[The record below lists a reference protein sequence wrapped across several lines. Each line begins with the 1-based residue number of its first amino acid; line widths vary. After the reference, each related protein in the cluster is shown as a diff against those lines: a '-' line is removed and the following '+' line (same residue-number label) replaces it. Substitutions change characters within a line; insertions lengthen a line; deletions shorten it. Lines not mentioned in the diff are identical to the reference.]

1 VSLLATPA
9 LVRAKVGD
17 VLSRLPDAR
26 VIALAGSPVW
36 SHEERVPLAGDRVA
50 VVRPCVSELAIRDQL
65 TRVRELADGEVL
77 VLLTSTTELGDS
89 ITSRLARQRVFP
101 LDRWQQLRTLFRA
114 SAIDPAL
121 ASASWAV
128 DALLASAPPEGYSPV
143 GGGYLDRDTALAA
156 LAESTAGLTGLDLA
170 GLLQWS
176 LDADHVRRWRE
187 LPAGVRNGLSGWL
200 TESAGRNTAAGAVL
214 HCAAGPCGTDTVALG
229 LALGALTDPEVAD
242 DAQVPRTIL
251 ETRALGGALA
261 AETSAA
267 WGHAAEALVRRIA
280 DSSWRDAAPVLRR
293 ADELIAEIG
302 AIRVGYLSPV
312 LESAI
317 GQRIGR
323 IGTEIGQLLD
333 AGPVMGTDLKPL
345 ERELAGLHGHAT
357 APVFAGERVRRAEM
371 AVRLVRWLTAPE
383 AAAEP
388 ARSLAK
394 AARRQQ
400 ASDAWVDVA
409 RARVWEGDL
418 GEAAA
423 AYRRLCER
431 VDVVRAEH
439 EHTFAR
445 LLADYTRAG
454 TTQREILPVENVLR
468 EVVTPLAAS
477 QRVLLLVLD
486 GASTGVACEL
496 LADLGDRG
504 WTEHRLDPPRPVI
517 AALPSV
523 TRVSRTSLLC
533 GSLADGTADV
543 EKAAF
548 AERGWALFH
557 KMDLA
562 AAGAGEA
569 LPRDM
574 RTAIRGRT
582 AVIGVVVN
590 TIDDTLDKGGRPPW
604 TAELVQQLLDLLAAA
619 QEADRAVLLV
629 SDHGHVHERGSRLER
644 DDSGGARWRS
654 SPRPAGPDEVE
665 LSGQRVL
672 LGGGRITAAWNE
684 KLRYG
689 PVRNG
694 YHGGASAQEVVIP
707 LALLA
712 RQDLSVPGWGPAYHP
727 EPAWW
732 VGEPTTA
739 GALPTLTPQ
748 PGDKARNGK
757 TKAGTRSG
765 QAEPPA
771 LFEVTPLGSAS
782 WIDQLLAGEVM
793 TERLARLRRGAMPA
807 DRLAVLLKLLDSR
820 GGTATRMAV
829 ARALDIPETRLG
841 SQIAAAQRVV
851 NIDGYDVLQIEED
864 TIRLNATLL
873 RTQAGLR

>member
-9 LVRAKVGD
+9 LVRAKAGE
-17 VLSRLPDAR
+17 VLNRLPDDR
-26 VIALAGSPVW
+26 VIALAASPVW
-36 SHEERVPLAGDRVA
+36 THEERVPLPGDRVA
-50 VVRPCVSELAIRDQL
+50 VVRPCVSVLAVHDQL

-77 VLLTSTTELGDS
+77 VLLTDIADLGDS

-121 ASASWAV
+121 AAASWAV
-128 DALLASAPPEGYSPV
+128 DALLALAPPEGYPPA

-156 LAESTAGLTGLDLA
+156 LAESAAGLTGLDLA

-176 LDADHVRRWRE
+176 LGAGHVHRWT
-187 LPAGVRNGLSGWL
+187 GLSPQVRDGLTGWL
-200 TESAGRNTAAGAVL
+200 TERAGRSTAAEAVL
-214 HCAAGPCGTDTVALG
+214 RCAAGPCGTDTVALG
-229 LALGALTDPEVAD
+229 LVLGALTDPEVAD
-242 DAQVPRTIL
+242 EAQVPRTIL

-261 AETSAA
+261 ADTSAA

-280 DSSWRDAAPVLRR
+280 DTSWRDAAPVLRR
-293 ADELIAEIG
+293 ADELIAEVG
-302 AIRVGYLSPV
+302 AVRVGYPSPV

-317 GQRIGR
+317 GQRISR
-323 IGTEIGQLLD
+323 VGTEIGQLLD
-333 AGPVMGTDLKPL
+333 AGPAIGADLRSL
-345 ERELAGLHGHAT
+345 ERELAGLHGHVT
-357 APVFAGERVRRAEM
+357 APVLAEERVRRAEM

-388 ARSLAK
+388 ARSLAE

-400 ASDAWVDVA
+400 TSDAWVDAA

-431 VDVVRAEH
+431 VDAVRAAH

-445 LLADYTRAG
+445 LLADHTRAG
-454 TTQREILPVENVLR
+454 PAQREILPVENVLG

-496 LADLGDRG
+496 LADLADRG

-517 AALPSV
+517 AVLPSV

-533 GSLADGTADV
+533 GRLADGTADM

-548 AERGWALFH
+548 TERGWALFH

-569 LPRDM
+569 LPPDM
-574 RTAIRGRT
+574 QTAIRSRT
-582 AVIGVVVN
+582 AVIGVVIN

-619 QEADRAVLLV
+619 QEGDRAVLLV
-629 SDHGHVHERGSRLER
+629 SDHGHVHERGSRLVR

-654 SPRPAGPDEVE
+654 SSRPTGPDEVE

-689 PVRNG
+689 PARNG

-712 RQDLSVPGWGPAYHP
+712 RQELSIPGWVPAYHP

-732 VGEPTTA
+732 VGESAADAPTT
-739 GALPTLTPQ
+739 LIPQ
-748 PGDKARNGK
+748 PGGRPRNGK
-757 TKAGTRSG
+757 TKTGTRPG

-771 LFEVTPLGSAS
+771 LFEVTPPGPAS
-782 WIDQLLAGEVM
+782 WIDQLLAGKVM

-807 DRLAVLLKLLDSR
+807 DQLAVLLMLLDSR
-820 GGTATRMAV
+820 GGTATRVAV
-829 ARALDIPETRLG
+829 ARALDIPEARLG

-851 NIDGYDVLQIEED
+851 NIDGYDVLQIEGD